1 MEKSEV
7 FDMEEAKV
15 FDIEE
20 AKAFAPDF
28 DDIYRAIKISYA
40 TLTIISERRDTEI
53 DTWAILGILEQIE
66 KVKDYLSGIENVILN
81 LDNNTEEQLVH

>member
-28 DDIYRAIKISYA
+28 DDIYRAIKIAYA

-53 DTWAILGILEQIE
+53 DVWAILGILEQIE